1 MISIFSFWLL
11 LADASN
17 GFGLLGFVPFFAVIC
32 LLISFGG
39 VMSIVWFITTH
50 FRNITSLV
58 LFLLSIPFMILT
70 ITFGL
75 AFLGVVR

>member
-1 MISIFSFWLL
+1 M
-11 LADASN
+11 
-17 GFGLLGFVPFFAVIC
+17 GFVPLIAVIC

-39 VMSIVWFITTH
+39 VMSIVWFITT
-50 FRNITSLV
+50 RCRSIMSLV

-70 ITFGL
+70 IMFGL